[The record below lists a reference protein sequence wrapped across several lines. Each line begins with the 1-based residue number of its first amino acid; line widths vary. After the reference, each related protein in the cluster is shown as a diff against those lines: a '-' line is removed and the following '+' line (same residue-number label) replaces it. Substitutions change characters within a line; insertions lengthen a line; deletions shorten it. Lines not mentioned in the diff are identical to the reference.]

1 METSYLKVPIEGQ
14 VIYTIYT
21 RVSTKKEEQ
30 KISKKYQE
38 KELKAI
44 GESRNDW
51 LYCGESYTDDGITGT
66 SIEKRLGFQK
76 LLRDAEA
83 GKFNL
88 IIAREISRFAR
99 NKLDFLTSINKLNEA
114 GVVVY
119 FVDIGKFSTDS
130 EADLMMY
137 MYAYIAERQSKE
149 KSVYTRK
156 SHKVRREQGFVFGA
170 NDKYGYDLIKT
181 AKGQSNILRKNKQEA
196 KIVEEIF
203 QMCIDGKGI
212 RSIVKE
218 LNSRGLYTKKGKHWD
233 TGIVDGILH
242 NKVYCGYTR
251 YNTSYKE
258 SILSSSK
265 KVRDRSQYK
274 YVKSDYVEQIISE
287 SDFESA
293 QNRLKANST
302 LKVERVYD
310 QYGAVVYDE
319 DGQEKMK
326 YKLVGIKPIVD
337 IFSSKLQ
344 CECNC
349 NFKHHRIRKPDKNG
363 NRPIGYTCYNYDKG
377 TILADG
383 SKCRMK
389 TVDRVKLDM
398 QSLKIFHNIWSNND
412 IKESLE
418 YAYEVLCDVYQEEI
432 ESAPTEDLSYYV
444 HKCDSLKKYKEK
456 LLRQL
461 KKDTIS
467 EDEFESESRATNA
480 EIITL
485 EKNIERI
492 RIENAKKESF
502 SKDNVLSKLRCELN
516 LEIVEEENEFGYK
529 QISQD
534 IIDNFVS
541 KIVVHYDGS
550 FDWYMNLTGGQQ
562 SKYQRNKFA
571 SNYHDRYMIK
581 DNIREIFEF
590 TIDLNE
596 ANEFVTSYG
605 RGKFQNKRKDGEPI
619 WIDIKTRVYIEL

>member
-1 METSYLKVPIEGQ
+1 MTGVQTCALPI
-14 VIYTIYT
+14 
-21 RVSTKKEEQ
+21 
-30 KISKKYQE
+30 
-38 KELKAI
+38 
-44 GESRNDW
+44 
-51 LYCGESYTDDGITGT
+51 
-66 SIEKRLGFQK
+66 
-76 LLRDAEA
+76 
-83 GKFNL
+83 
-88 IIAREISRFAR
+88 
-99 NKLDFLTSINKLNEA
+99 
-114 GVVVY
+114 
-119 FVDIGKFSTDS
+119 
-130 EADLMMY
+130 
-137 MYAYIAERQSKE
+137 
-149 KSVYTRK
+149 
-156 SHKVRREQGFVFGA
+156 
-170 NDKYGYDLIKT
+170 
-181 AKGQSNILRKNKQEA
+181 
-196 KIVEEIF
+196 
-203 QMCIDGKGI
+203 
-212 RSIVKE
+212 
-218 LNSRGLYTKKGKHWD
+218 
-233 TGIVDGILH
+233 
-242 NKVYCGYTR
+242 
-251 YNTSYKE
+251 
-258 SILSSSK
+258 
-265 KVRDRSQYK
+265 
-274 YVKSDYVEQIISE
+274 
-287 SDFESA
+287 
-293 QNRLKANST
+293 
-302 LKVERVYD
+302 
-310 QYGAVVYDE
+310 
-319 DGQEKMK
+319 
-326 YKLVGIKPIVD
+326 
-337 IFSSKLQ
+337 
-344 CECNC
+344 
-349 NFKHHRIRKPDKNG
+349 
-363 NRPIGYTCYNYDKG
+363 
-377 TILADG
+377 
-383 SKCRMK
+383 
-389 TVDRVKLDM
+389 
-398 QSLKIFHNIWSNND
+398 
-412 IKESLE
+412 SLE